1 MENMKILGVLFGIA
15 VVYFFIKSLRN
26 VKKRYEL
33 YYGKDKENT
42 EQKQEKQKTAD
53 KDKLP
58 LWFYVLIVCAVL
70 SFYLIK
76 ETLKYYK

>member
-1 MENMKILGVLFGIA
+1 MKILGVLFGIA

-42 EQKQEKQKTAD
+42 EQKQEKQKTAID
-53 KDKLP
+53 KVKLP